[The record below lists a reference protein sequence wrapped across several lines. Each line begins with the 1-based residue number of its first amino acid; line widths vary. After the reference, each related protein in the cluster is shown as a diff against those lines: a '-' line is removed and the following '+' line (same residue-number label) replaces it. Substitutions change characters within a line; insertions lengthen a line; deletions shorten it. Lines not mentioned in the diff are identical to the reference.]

1 MPIPKNCKL
10 TSLNNPARQCGAG
23 EEKELWRCHICVK
36 TMIQHLY
43 SICGDGQFQKTGHYF
58 KEGLWPQFLGCNL
71 FFFSL
76 LCTVIWGKRP
86 EKHGSGLEV
95 TIMSLFNLLDTKLA
109 DRQGLG
115 LLGVYWWFIER
126 LSCENNVWT
135 ISLAPVISS
144 KRQTPLYGK
153 SWLYELC
160 VFFLSA
166 ISFSFSEPYVI

>member
-1 MPIPKNCKL
+1 MEQGRRKSCGGATYVWKQWSNTCTVYVVMGNFKKL
-10 TSLNNPARQCGAG
+10 DITSKRACGHSSWAA
-23 EEKELWRCHICVK
+23 I
-36 TMIQHLY
+36 
-43 SICGDGQFQKTGHYF
+43 F
-58 KEGLWPQFLGCNL
+58 